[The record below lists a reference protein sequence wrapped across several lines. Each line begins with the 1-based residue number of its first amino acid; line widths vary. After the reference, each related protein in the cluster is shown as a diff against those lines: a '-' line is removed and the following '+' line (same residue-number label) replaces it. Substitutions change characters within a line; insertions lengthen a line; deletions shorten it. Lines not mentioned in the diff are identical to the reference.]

1 MLKTLQQFIDKPEDS
16 IHHFAV
22 ELTNEIVST
31 FSYILDPDS
40 GEDVFCPEFLT
51 ASYFSPEFKF
61 LIKDD
66 QKAAVRRYLEG
77 KFIVYRKECKTD
89 IKYFRNNHL

>member
-1 MLKTLQQFIDKPEDS
+1 MKSLQKFTANKEDGL
-16 IHHFAV
+16 HAFAV
-22 ELTNEIVST
+22 ELSEDLNKT
-31 FSYILDPDS
+31 FAYVLDPD
-40 GEDVFCPEFLT
+40 DDDFCPEFVA
-51 ASYFSPEFKF
+51 ASYFSPEFRF

-77 KFIVYRKECKTD
+77 KFIVYRKEHKTD